1 MNSTSNKVND
11 EPMDKADMFTT
22 DKTDKNQVEL
32 SPVLDFS
39 HYINSQDV
47 SEKTKHFLIKNKSS
61 PQRFQISTQTVQ
73 RQEKVYRG
81 HQ

>member
-1 MNSTSNKVND
+1 
-11 EPMDKADMFTT
+11 MDMADMFGT

-47 SEKTKHFLIKNKSS
+47 SERTKHFLIKNRVPTKD
-61 PQRFQISTQTVQ
+61 F
-73 RQEKVYRG
+73 
-81 HQ
+81 